1 MSTGRKHSTLT
12 SEQIRDYLKGRLTGK
27 KAHAVERQL
36 LHDPFDEE
44 AMEGYAQF
52 DPELTQAD
60 LDRLKEQIA
69 AKAEKRETHLW
80 RWAATFALLAVAS
93 VIVWLVIPSRE
104 TTRLSLKE
112 EDKQEEGSAATGDLD
127 IVEEAPV
134 TPEPPISQ
142 KESIPVAEEAR
153 PKPVE
158 NVLADE
164 KEKVFSEENAI
175 ITTQRP
181 EPATDELIEQEEVIV
196 PEDESLAE
204 VVIEEVVPQESA
216 ALKKEVV
223 AMSRSTG
230 AVSRSAL
237 DAGDKVTGT
246 ITDEDGNPLP
256 GVTVLVKG
264 TSYGV
269 TSDINGEYNIDLAEK
284 SAMLVFSYIGYDPVE
299 LKVGDRTQLDVEMET
314 DVQAL
319 SEVVVTT
326 YKEANELSFESAVPA
341 GGMKAYKTYLER
353 ELNYPKAA
361 RDGAIAGKVILKVTI
376 LSTGKIGEIEI
387 KRSLGFG
394 CDEEAI
400 RLVRTGPPWTAATR
414 DGEPV
419 ESEVQVKVLFERE

>member
-1 MSTGRKHSTLT
+1 MT

-36 LHDPFDEE
+36 LNDPFDEE

-69 AKAEKRETHLW
+69 AKAEKRESHLW
-80 RWAATFALLAVAS
+80 RWAATFALLAVAA
-93 VIVWLVIPSRE
+93 VVVWLVVPSLDSASDQ
-104 TTRLSLKE
+104 LSLKE

-134 TPEPPISQ
+134 TPEPPITK

-164 KEKVFSEENAI
+164 KEKVFPQEDAAI
-175 ITTQRP
+175 TNQPP
-181 EPATDELIEQEEVIV
+181 EPATEELIEQEEVMEL
-196 PEDESLAE
+196 EDEILAE
-204 VVIEEVVPQESA
+204 VVIEEEVPQESTVM
-216 ALKKEVV
+216 KKEVV

-237 DAGDKVTGT
+237 GAGDKVTGT

-284 SAMLVFSYIGYDPVE
+284 SAMLVFSYVGYDPVE

-376 LSTGKIGEIEI
+376 LSTGEIGEIEI

-419 ESEVQVKVLFERE
+419 ESEVRVKVLFERE